1 MLTRL
6 QHALLAFV
14 LPLSVAAPV
23 PAQQAAQQ
31 SIQQPVQ
38 QLIQR
43 GPFSKPV
50 QVLDETGQ
58 WTTPLLMFSDADVDL
73 FIPDITAADW
83 LNRNYPGFLD
93 KGQYTVSMFTLYKTP
108 RACRVNQTQSGFADA
123 AHLDACMVTIRYRL
137 RQALV
142 DTQQKTVTLV
152 TAAMLNQDGGM
163 DPASVQHDSRT
174 RSFSELDTG
183 TQAAL
188 AKTNELVGKQMRLYD
203 LRVRAVQ

>member
-23 PAQQAAQQ
+23 PAQQAA
-31 SIQQPVQ
+31 QQPVQ

-83 LNRNYPGFLD
+83 LNRNYPGFLE